1 MNLKLT
7 GNHVEITD
15 AMREYVIS
23 KISKIPSQSPAPISQ
38 F

>member
-15 AMREYVIS
+15 AMREYEKK
-23 KISKIPSQSPAPISQ
+23 KIVLIKHG
-38 F
+38 